1 MILLGVAI
9 FIALL
14 VTLGLPI
21 VAGVW
26 LNKRLN
32 VSWRVITLGSL
43 GYFIVQALLTL
54 LYSGFASLVGN
65 ESTVLTDTSNFIA
78 QIALS
83 IIIAALLGVI
93 LRWAGMKWIRMP
105 LTTLEAAYGIGLGY
119 GGIESITR
127 VGLPLLI
134 TFYSM
139 LSNINVNP
147 QTSTIDPEVITQLEA
162 LWQVSA
168 WIPIAGS
175 IERISAL
182 VMHITVTILVLQS
195 FTRKSNL
202 WLGAA
207 FSLEVLING
216 LILGFAEAGFGYG
229 WVILIAVVLMGGN
242 LYLLY
247 RLKAFNIGITT
258 SHSEINA

>member
-1 MILLGVAI
+1 LILLAVAI

-14 VTLGLPI
+14 VTIGLPI
-21 VAGVW
+21 LGGVW

-54 LYSGFASLVGN
+54 LYSGFASLMGD
-65 ESTVLTDTSNFIA
+65 EFTRLTDNANFIT
-78 QIALS
+78 QIGLS
-83 IIIAALLGVI
+83 IIAAALLGVM
-93 LRWAGMKWIRMP
+93 LRWAGMKWVKLP
-105 LTTLEAAYGIGLGY
+105 LTTLESAYGIGLGF

-127 VGLPLLI
+127 VGLPLIMTFI
-134 TFYSM
+134 TM
-139 LSNINVNP
+139 LSNININP
-147 QTSTIDPEVITQLEA
+147 QTSTLDPELITQLEA

-195 FTRKSNL
+195 FTRQSNL

-207 FSLEVLING
+207 IALEVLING

-247 RLKAFNIGITT
+247 RLKALNIDK
-258 SHSEINA
+258 SSSQNEIMA